1 MRSTVI
7 RLLSTTALSLIVC
20 LGLLSPTV
28 AGATTQVSATTAV
41 NVRSQPSTSA
51 TIVGGLY
58 RGQTVTAISES
69 RGWTKI
75 SYRGKDAYV
84 SSAYLTKGK
93 NLPSTAQV
101 NSGAVRTTTTAVN
114 LRRGP
119 SLSDAIVTVLAQGTR
134 VTTTGTTAKGWTEV
148 LVSRARGW
156 VSSQYLTAS
165 ASGLPAVIGTR
176 IATADLDIRTTSGAD
191 SKTLGEVKKGTK
203 LSVTGATANGRAQIV
218 YRGAARWVTARYLSN
233 TAATQP
239 AAPPLP
245 KITGTR
251 YATADLT
258 IRSNS
263 SDTYYTIGEIPR
275 GSRIS
280 ITGMVRNGRM
290 RIVWD
295 GAERWVTAKYLSTT
309 RPPGAPTSAVEKGL
323 KPNAIKVLH
332 AVLAKFPQIRTV
344 YGVRKDVLPDH
355 PSGRALDFMLP
366 NYTSASGKV
375 LGFQISRY
383 LQANHKTLGVNYVI
397 YDQHIWNELRDQ
409 DGWRYMA
416 SRGGPTADHKD
427 HVHVTVLADGY
438 API

>member
-1 MRSTVI
+1 MRSTFI
-7 RLLSTTALSLIVC
+7 RLISTAALSLVVT
-20 LGLLSPTV
+20 LGLLSPTA

-41 NVRSQPSTSA
+41 NVRSEPSSSA
-51 TIVGGLY
+51 TIMGGLY
-58 RGQTVTAISES
+58 RGQSVTAISAAK
-69 RGWTKI
+69 GWTKI
-75 SYRGKDAYV
+75 SYRGKAAYV

-93 NLPSTAQV
+93 TLPSTNQV
-101 NSGAVRTTTTAVN
+101 NSGAVQTTTTAVN

-119 SLSDAIVTVLAQGTR
+119 SLSDTIITVLAQGTR

-148 LVSRARGW
+148 LAGRARGW
-156 VSSQYLTAS
+156 LSSQYLTAS
-165 ASGLPAVIGTR
+165 ASGLPGVIGTR

-191 SKTLGEVKKGTK
+191 SKTVAEVKRGTK

-218 YRGAARWVTARYLSN
+218 YRGTVRWVTARYLSN
-233 TAATQP
+233 AAATQP
-239 AAPPLP
+239 AAPLLP

-275 GSRIS
+275 GSRVS

-290 RIVWD
+290 RIVWN
-295 GAERWVTAKYLSTT
+295 GVERWVTAKYLSTT
-309 RPPGAPTSAVEKGL
+309 KPPAPRTSAVEKGL

-332 AVLAKFPQIRTV
+332 AVLAKFPQITTV
-344 YGVRKDVLPDH
+344 YGVRPDVLPDH

-366 NYTSASGKV
+366 NYASTSGKV

-383 LQANHKTLGVNYVI
+383 LQANHQALGVNYVI

-438 API
+438 RPI